1 MSHDNSTQN
10 MVMVNKLSAI
20 LNEQYKLMMDMN
32 NSLSHIKELA
42 ADKLEYTELYQDK
55 SEQVKEESV
64 FNVDDYEQN
73 FIEQLNKIDQLK
85 VQKKVIEGKYLYFKN
100 NKIS

>member
-1 MSHDNSTQN
+1 MSHDNSTEN